1 MNSMKTLVAA
11 LALLAGMAT
20 VPIAIP
26 AAAHACVDVGGRHVS
41 VGGCPGDDAAHAAA
55 NTAADAGV
63 DYGAPP
69 CIAPDGTR
77 YWTPDGD
84 PC

>member
-11 LALLAGMAT
+11 LALLAGLVTA
-20 VPIAIP
+20 PIAIP
-26 AAAHACVDVGGRHVS
+26 AAAHACVDVSGRHVS
-41 VGGCPGDDAAHAAA
+41 AGGCPGDDAARAAGA
-55 NTAADAGV
+55 TAADAGV

>member
-11 LALLAGMAT
+11 LALLAGLIT
-20 VPIAIP
+20 IPIATP
-26 AAAHACVDVGGRHVS
+26 APAHACIDVGGRHVS
-41 VGGCPGDDAAHAAA
+41 WGGCPGDDAAAAGA
-55 NTAADAGV
+55 AIAADAGV

-69 CIAPDGTR
+69 CIAPDGVR
-77 YWTPDGD
+77 YWTPDGA

>member
-1 MNSMKTLVAA
+1 MNSIKTLVAA
-11 LALLAGMAT
+11 LALLAGLVAI
-20 VPIAIP
+20 PITMP

-41 VGGCPGDDAAHAAA
+41 FGGCPGDDAARAAA
-55 NTAADAGV
+55 ATAADAGV